1 MAQRSQI
8 CGTGDCHDGAAS
20 AGSAAIAGFADLS
33 MLSCGAE
40 PGGLN
45 SSRKYYLCS
54 LIHYYN
60 RAWVQREQPRGV
72 FATDLNPL
80 VFGFFVD
87 LFSDVRISGNRSG
100 TLDEDLLNPSTR
112 SIIQQLFELFPL
124 VHWHASSIL
133 IRFRARPAV

>member
-1 MAQRSQI
+1 MPKL
-8 CGTGDCHDGAAS
+8 GDG
-20 AGSAAIAGFADLS
+20 LS
-33 MLSCGAE
+33 
-40 PGGLN
+40 GLN
-45 SSRKYYLCS
+45 ACMIYVKMLVYAH
-54 LIHYYN
+54 IHYYN